1 MRIESQETTLM
12 LLAGDAFT
20 GALVV
25 CTFIAAVCSLNISEF
40 ELNTFAHDPE
50 VA

>member
-1 MRIESQETTLM
+1 M

-20 GALVV
+20 GALVA

>member
-12 LLAGDAFT
+12 LLAGDVFT

-25 CTFIAAVCSLNISEF
+25 CTFIAAVCSLNIREF

>member
-20 GALVV
+20 GALVA